1 MVVPEEEREGRRL
14 TEHAQIRRRKRRL
27 GRNITYTLRLAAA
40 RSRRTRP
47 RAELIRSIGTP
58 RIRLDEALPDWG
70 VGRVLYFACGRGT
83 IRWVLGRRQLLRG
96 CFRGGGLSG
105 GEVSGV
111 WWQWEGESRGEKGMH
126 AIKYKYALKE
136 ENGQHLREA
145 VLYRLALR
153 ASA

>member
-1 MVVPEEEREGRRL
+1 MVVPEEEREGRVRL

-40 RSRRTRP
+40 LSRRTRP

-70 VGRVLYFACGRGT
+70 VGRVLYFACGRGS

-105 GEVSGV
+105 GLGGV
-111 WWQWEGESRGEKGMH
+111 VAVGRRETRREWNACNE
-126 AIKYKYALKE
+126 YKYALKE
-136 ENGQHLREA
+136 EKGQHLREA

>member
-1 MVVPEEEREGRRL
+1 MVVPEEEREGRVRL

-40 RSRRTRP
+40 LSRRTRP

-70 VGRVLYFACGRGT
+70 VGRVLYFACGRGS
-83 IRWVLGRRQLLRG
+83 IKWVLGRRQLLRG

-111 WWQWEGESRGEKGMH
+111 AVGRRETRREWNACNE
-126 AIKYKYALKE
+126 YKYAPKAE
-136 ENGQHLREA
+136 KGQHLREA